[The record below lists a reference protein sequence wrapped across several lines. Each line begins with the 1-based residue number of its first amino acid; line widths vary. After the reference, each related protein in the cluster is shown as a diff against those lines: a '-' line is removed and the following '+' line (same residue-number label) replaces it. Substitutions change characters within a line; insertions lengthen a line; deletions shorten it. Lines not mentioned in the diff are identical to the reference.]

1 MAIIACGTFL
11 GGTLGPT
18 PHKIAVVMTVTVFHS
33 VILCQY
39 VGCTPLGCQVGLHR
53 ICGVH
58 PGQVEVLVLS
68 SIRLCTALCNA
79 AAEAANR
86 D

>member
-1 MAIIACGTFL
+1 MHLSTDGQQPISSDVLSVCCVALMAIIASGTFL

-39 VGCTPLGCQVGLHR
+39 VGCTPLGCQVGLR
-53 ICGVH
+53 CAF
-58 PGQVEVLVLS
+58 S
-68 SIRLCTALCNA
+68 SG
-79 AAEAANR
+79 
-86 D
+86 